1 MRPKTLYIVSEPR
14 SFLFFP
20 LDKDDDDDFLCPP
33 EICVASSSKALS
45 SSKSLSVVPN
55 VSSKLLD
62 TSFVAISISASNA
75 VCAPSPLA
83 RS

>member
-1 MRPKTLYIVSEPR
+1 MRPKTLYIVPDPR

-20 LDKDDDDDFLCPP
+20 RDKDDEDDFLCPP
-33 EICVASSSKALS
+33 EVFVASSSKALS
-45 SSKSLSVVPN
+45 SSKPLSLVPN

-62 TSFVAISISASNA
+62 TSFVAISISVSNA